1 MHRICRRIPVN
12 PQRIE
17 SRLTLGSTQATHN
30 AIVEWA
36 HHTNRGIVSERRQ
49 KFMAV
54 PIQQGYVPLHAYSK
68 PFVLVAADRKIGP
81 EKYCQTDIR
90 LLRDSSQQWRLILN
104 WMAHQVRKSYL
115 VFHSLIHSRGRE
127 AAGFG
132 GLATWMLACCS
143 YGIHHYRNAKIRTEA
158 IPIRVD
164 IPPDLMAALMA
175 LVGRKT
181 ISSACNTGSGSLPS
195 NPGPPPSA
203 ATCIS
208 VSGEFCCSGIGP
220 WLLKAPSR

>member
-17 SRLTLGSTQATHN
+17 PRLTLRPTQATYN
-30 AIVEWA
+30 AVVEWA
-36 HHTNRGIVSERRQ
+36 HHTHRGIVSKRWQ

-68 PFVLVAADRKIGP
+68 PFVLVAANRKIGP

-90 LLRDSSQQWRLILN
+90 LLRDSSQQWSLILN

-127 AAGFG
+127 AAG
-132 GLATWMLACCS
+132 LAASQYESGS
-143 YGIHHYRNAKIRTEA
+143 YGIHHYRNASIRIEA
-158 IPIRVD
+158 IPSRVES
-164 IPPDLMAALMA
+164 PPDLIAAFIE

-195 NPGPPPSA
+195 NTFLTS
-203 ATCIS
+203 I
-208 VSGEFCCSGIGP
+208 
-220 WLLKAPSR
+220 